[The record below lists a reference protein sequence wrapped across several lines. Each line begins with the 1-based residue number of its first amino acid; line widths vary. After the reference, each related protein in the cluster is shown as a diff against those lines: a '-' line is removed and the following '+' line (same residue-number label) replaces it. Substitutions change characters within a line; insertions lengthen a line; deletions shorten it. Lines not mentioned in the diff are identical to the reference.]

1 MATFT
6 ITALLSEARRRRVF
20 RVAALYVVGAWITLQ
35 AADLAFPGLG
45 IPESAILYVW
55 MGAIL
60 GLPVALFFGWRYDI
74 RGGRIVRTVDSNI
87 DTDVSI
93 RLADYVILTAL
104 SAVVAMIAFELVGEI
119 SKTRIAERAPIAIT
133 NVDPNSIAVLPFVN
147 ISDDPGNVYFAE
159 GMSEEIRN
167 LLGKFPG
174 LKVIGR
180 TSSITFRGRNEDLR
194 VIGQTLG
201 VRTLLEGSVRK
212 SGDQVRITTQLVDAS
227 DGAQIWSET
236 YNRTMTDI
244 FALQDDVAAAIADA
258 LQIHVGVVPTRGR
271 PTESPIAY
279 ALFLKARAAV
289 NVIEYPDAEELLL
302 EAIELDPKFAEAYEL
317 LSFTYSIGYMGGVET
332 QRLVGEAAAKA
343 IDLDPGLVLARTLY
357 QFSEFGPYTHLR
369 SLQAYDLGAREQP
382 DNPEIL
388 DGLTF
393 LLMEYGYLEEAVR
406 AAERYVELDPLSLIA
421 LSYRAATLYAVGRDS
436 EAVAALEFANPPD
449 LDPSY
454 FKWIFA
460 GVNLVENQDET
471 AIKHFEFWLQQ
482 HDYPEPTWFRELV
495 TAARDPESG
504 QATLDRR
511 IPQIVAS
518 MAEVDALR
526 WQRGLTSL
534 YLYFGFLDRYFE
546 LILATEPNDTS
557 WHFAGT
563 HVLQGTIVRRLGF
576 TAHPRYL
583 EIAEIMGFF
592 HIWEQRGPPDFC
604 EKVGGEWVCE

>member
-1 MATFT
+1 M
-6 ITALLSEARRRRVF
+6 
-20 RVAALYVVGAWITLQ
+20 
-35 AADLAFPGLG
+35 
-45 IPESAILYVW
+45 
-55 MGAIL
+55 
-60 GLPVALFFGWRYDI
+60 
-74 RGGRIVRTVDSNI
+74 
-87 DTDVSI
+87 
-93 RLADYVILTAL
+93 
-104 SAVVAMIAFELVGEI
+104 
-119 SKTRIAERAPIAIT
+119 
-133 NVDPNSIAVLPFVN
+133 
-147 ISDDPGNVYFAE
+147 
-159 GMSEEIRN
+159 
-167 LLGKFPG
+167 
-174 LKVIGR
+174 
-180 TSSITFRGRNEDLR
+180 
-194 VIGQTLG
+194 
-201 VRTLLEGSVRK
+201 RK

-471 AIKHFEFWLQQ
+471 AIEHFEYWLQQ

-518 MAEVDALR
+518 MAKDDQLG

-563 HVLQGTIVRRLGF
+563 HVMQGTIVRRLGF

-604 EKVGGEWVCE
+604 EKVGGEWICE